1 MERKDN
7 LEFYKQNPFIQT
19 YTGKKFHFLSP
30 SQDEICIEDIAHA
43 LSNLC
48 RFGGHTRQFYSVAE
62 HSRYVS
68 MVVPPEYALEG
79 LLHDA
84 TEAYLVD
91 IPKPI
96 KGFLGNYEEMEQNIY
111 LAIAEKFGLAK
122 ELPQAVKDADVRML
136 FTEKQQL
143 LPPVDWGWEEEP
155 YDMLLYVTPVRMMEQ
170 LFLITYKR
178 LKDARNRQ

>member
-7 LEFYKQNPFIQT
+7 LEFYKKNPFIQT
-19 YTGKKFHFLSP
+19 YTGKKFHFLDP
-30 SQDEICIEDIAHA
+30 NQDEICIEDIAHA

-48 RFGGHTRQFYSVAE
+48 RFGGHTKRFYSVGE
-62 HSRYVS
+62 HSIYVS
-68 MVVPPEYALEG
+68 RNVPVEDALEG

-96 KGFLGNYEEMEQNIY
+96 KGFLGNYEEMEQKIY

-122 ELPQAVKDADVRML
+122 ELPQSVKDADARML
-136 FTEKQQL
+136 FTEKQIL
-143 LPPVDWGWEEEP
+143 SPVDWGWELEP
-155 YDMLLYVTPVRMMEQ
+155 YDIELACESPELIKS
-170 LFLITYKR
+170 LFL
-178 LKDARNRQ
+178 LKYYQLQNARNGK